1 MSTMWDSML
10 STSRT
15 VRRGD
20 GLRCLSTA
28 YQDGETALN
37 HQDVLYELELFCE
50 VSGTRFLHVDI
61 AETRRWEDHATS
73 QVPYLTDCGI
83 GFTTNCE
90 DLSAN
95 LLKIGPPTMCLTMF
109 FHGTLALGWPNGL
122 LTLLDDQMF
131 AAFPAAVSDEIEEGL
146 DEDPLDKVMDA
157 QDRSAQDRVE
167 DLITEETLADAFDIP
182 GLPADEQERR

>member
-90 DLSAN
+90 DLCKSFEDWSADHVFDN
-95 LLKIGPPTMCLTMF
+95 VLSWDFSTWLAEWSVD
-109 FHGTLALGWPNGL
+109 TL
-122 LTLLDDQMF
+122 
-131 AAFPAAVSDEIEEGL
+131 
-146 DEDPLDKVMDA
+146 
-157 QDRSAQDRVE
+157 R
-167 DLITEETLADAFDIP
+167 
-182 GLPADEQERR
+182 

>member
-1 MSTMWDSML
+1 MNWNFSVKYPVQDSSMSTLQKPAVGKIMQLPKCHTSQTVGLDSP
-10 STSRT
+10 RT
-15 VRRGD
+15 VR
-20 GLRCLSTA
+20 T
-28 YQDGETALN
+28 
-37 HQDVLYELELFCE
+37 F
-50 VSGTRFLHVDI
+50 
-61 AETRRWEDHATS
+61 
-73 QVPYLTDCGI
+73 
-83 GFTTNCE
+83 
-90 DLSAN
+90 AN

-109 FHGTLALGWPNGL
+109 FHGTLALGWPTGL